1 MLLKTAADCKE
12 PKFSQ
17 KTIANKLWYF
27 HTLEH
32 ATTPTPPPT
41 KKNNDVNK

>member
-1 MLLKTAADCKE
+1 MLLKTTADCKE

-27 HTLEH
+27 HTLEY
-32 ATTPTPPPT
+32 AATPTPPPQ
-41 KKNNDVNK
+41 KKKKKVNK